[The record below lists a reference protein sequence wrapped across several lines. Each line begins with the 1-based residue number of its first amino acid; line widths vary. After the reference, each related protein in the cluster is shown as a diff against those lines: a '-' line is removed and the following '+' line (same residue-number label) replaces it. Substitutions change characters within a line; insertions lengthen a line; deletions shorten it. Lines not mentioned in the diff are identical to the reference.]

1 MVQRPTSGYPQKNR
15 ARVAAGLAPEL
26 SEPLAFPWIAQP
38 TTADPG
44 DARGS
49 NMLRE
54 ADRHLERV
62 IYRAIQDAKLAG
74 RDNTIQNEVAVRTVR
89 WIRPEMTASEALTV
103 VKAVRHKRL
112 QDA

>member
-1 MVQRPTSGYPQKNR
+1 
-15 ARVAAGLAPEL
+15 
-26 SEPLAFPWIAQP
+26 
-38 TTADPG
+38 
-44 DARGS
+44 
-49 NMLRE
+49 MLRA
-54 ADRHLERV
+54 ADRNLERV

-103 VKAVRHKRL
+103 VKTVRHKRL

>member
-1 MVQRPTSGYPQKNR
+1 
-15 ARVAAGLAPEL
+15 
-26 SEPLAFPWIAQP
+26 
-38 TTADPG
+38 
-44 DARGS
+44 
-49 NMLRE
+49 MLRE

-103 VKAVRHKRL
+103 VKSVRHKRL
-112 QDA
+112 QEA

>member
-1 MVQRPTSGYPQKNR
+1 
-15 ARVAAGLAPEL
+15 
-26 SEPLAFPWIAQP
+26 
-38 TTADPG
+38 
-44 DARGS
+44 
-49 NMLRE
+49 MLRE
-54 ADRHLERV
+54 ADRKLERV

-103 VKAVRHKRL
+103 VKSVRHKRL